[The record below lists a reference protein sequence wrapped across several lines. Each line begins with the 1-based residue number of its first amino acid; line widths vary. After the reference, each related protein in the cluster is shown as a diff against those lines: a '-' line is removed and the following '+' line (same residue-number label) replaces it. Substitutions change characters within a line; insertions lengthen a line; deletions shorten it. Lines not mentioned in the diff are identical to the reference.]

1 MKVWTHDRL
10 PRFWWLN
17 PWGTA
22 KALHEALVAF
32 KALEELDARLI
43 ETQER
48 AIYELRDRIDHLHM
62 DIIAGRA
69 VVPDAEPVAEEGGQP

>member
-1 MKVWTHDRL
+1 MKFWTDTL
-10 PRFWWLN
+10 PRLWWLN

-22 KALHEALVAF
+22 LDLFKTARAMQFLSEIDADEIALHEREIARLRARVE
-32 KALEELDARLI
+32 ALEA
-43 ETQER
+43 
-48 AIYELRDRIDHLHM
+48 

>member
-1 MKVWTHDRL
+1 MKFWTADAMPRL
-10 PRFWWLN
+10 WWLN

-22 KALHEALVAF
+22 KSLHEAVCAF

-43 ETQER
+43 EMQER
-48 AIYELRDRIDHLHM
+48 KIAELQDRIDHLHM